1 MSYQESYA
9 LCIIPAEKLQTVNGK
24 LTCPGITCLVAAPV
38 FRLVAKEMEYRHSC
52 HYDQLPDL
60 FDTVA
65 VRSPNSYIGTMLLSS
80 KEPTIPI
87 TPGGPPPPPFM
98 LYV

>member
-1 MSYQESYA
+1 M
-9 LCIIPAEKLQTVNGK
+9 PAEKLQTVNGK
-24 LTCPGITCLVAAPV
+24 LTGPGITCFVAVPV
-38 FRLVAKEMEYRHSC
+38 FRLVAKEMEHRHSC

-65 VRSPNSYIGTMLLSS
+65 VRSPNSYIGTMSLSS

-87 TPGGPPPPPFM
+87 TPPPLFM
-98 LYV
+98 LHI